1 MRSQTAKLLKY
12 TGYAT
17 LCDIAFGAFAVT
29 WTVTR
34 QIFFPLV
41 IWSIYAHTPTAMAP
55 GCYLRDGTM
64 VPASDSARYDA
75 LGGNQVWI
83 NIIKAYTDREGPIC
97 WNPTIR
103 YSFLGLLLALLFIIC
118 LWFVT
123 ICKVVWKVLSGAAA
137 EDARSDDEEDGEEE
151 DLDIAVE
158 GANGAPI
165 GGIRSSHD
173 YAGSPVEEEVGVEGL
188 SFAGRKGPG
197 SPGVRNFT
205 TAKRTARTSAIS
217 IPGHGDHKELLGR
230 IGCEKPI

>member
-1 MRSQTAKLLKY
+1 M
-12 TGYAT
+12 
-17 LCDIAFGAFAVT
+17 T

-41 IWSIYAHTPTAMAP
+41 IWSIYAHTPSAMAP

-64 VPASDSARYDA
+64 IPASDSVRYDA
-75 LGGNQVWI
+75 LGGNQVWN
-83 NIIKAYTDREGPIC
+83 NIIKAYTDRDGPIC

-123 ICKVVWKVLSGAAA
+123 ICKVVYKVLSGSAA
-137 EDARSDDEEDGEEE
+137 EDARSDDEDDGEEE
-151 DLDIAVE
+151 DLDAHVE
-158 GANGAPI
+158 GTNGAPS
-165 GGIRSSHD
+165 GGIRSSHA

-188 SFAGRKGPG
+188 SFASRKGAG

-205 TAKRTARTSAIS
+205 TSKRPARTSAIS

-230 IGCEKPI
+230 IGCEKPM